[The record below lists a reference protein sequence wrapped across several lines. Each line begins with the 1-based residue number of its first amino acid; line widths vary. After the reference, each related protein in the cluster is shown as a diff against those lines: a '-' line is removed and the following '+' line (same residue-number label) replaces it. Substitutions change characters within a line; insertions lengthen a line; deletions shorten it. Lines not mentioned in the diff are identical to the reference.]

1 MATANGPCRMLI
13 KSVCPLF
20 ARKRTSLGRTFT
32 MSDEDFVDIQNSKLL
47 WHWCEP
53 WGGVQSGPR
62 VGELLL
68 PSRLHGRAAKLEV
81 LQRALGLGRTINELH
96 NIHLGHTTVLV
107 ESLSLIGARDFRRQ

>member
-32 MSDEDFVDIQNSKLL
+32 MSDEDFVDI
-47 WHWCEP
+47 H
-53 WGGVQSGPR
+53 
-62 VGELLL
+62 ELQAPLAL
-68 PSRLHGRAAKLEV
+68 VRAMGRRAKWSARR
-81 LQRALGLGRTINELH
+81 RALAIIAPPWSSGQTGSPSTCLRLGRTINELH

>member
-1 MATANGPCRMLI
+1 MATDNGPCRMLI

-32 MSDEDFVDIQNSKLL
+32 MSDEDFVDIHELQAPLAL
-47 WHWCEP
+47 VRAM
-53 WGGVQSGPR
+53 GGVQSGPR